1 MMPPPLF
8 VMAGTRANAVSCVVH
23 DLMDDSRRLFY
34 VNHPDD
40 LLKHHYPVIVHP
52 TAPQHSRYYEIMQVI
67 KAKGLIMLR
76 VDESMVLGKN
86 MLGNKQNWVSYVD
99 LPTRP
104 PYR

>member
-8 VMAGTRANAVSCVVH
+8 VMAATRANAVSCVVH

-52 TAPQHSRYYEIMQVI
+52 TAPRHSRYNEIMQVI

-76 VDESMVLGKN
+76 VDESMVFGKTA
-86 MLGNKQNWVSYVD
+86 LWDKQRSMSYVD
-99 LPTRP
+99 IPTRP